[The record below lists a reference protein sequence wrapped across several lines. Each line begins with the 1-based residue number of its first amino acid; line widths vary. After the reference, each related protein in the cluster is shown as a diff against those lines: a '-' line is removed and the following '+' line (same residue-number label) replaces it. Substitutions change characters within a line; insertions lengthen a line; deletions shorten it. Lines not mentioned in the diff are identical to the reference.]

1 MTIMDHSDWDLSEKG
16 KSDAQRHREK
26 IDESI
31 RKNIK
36 DAISETPIITDKKG
50 RKVKIPVKGLK
61 DYRFI
66 YGHNKGG
73 QQGGVGQGEGT
84 KPGDI
89 IERIPK
95 QPKPGKPGDKG
106 GPGQEPGH
114 DFMETEVDIDYLIKI
129 MFEDL
134 GLPWIEEKTKAKQLV
149 PKGWKF
155 ETISKVGTQSRIH
168 KHRTMKEA
176 VARTAMFVREIMEET
191 ECGEEEAHRALV
203 QTQGDLVKAIEV
215 IQTFSLDPDIPS
227 GSIYIEDEDLRYKQ
241 IEQDIEVHS
250 NAVLICMMD
259 TSASM
264 TRTKKYLARSM
275 LFWLNEF
282 LKKQYQFVEVRF
294 ITHTTQAKLVTEE
307 EFFYKGES
315 GGTSCYTAFE
325 LANYLIDTEYPL
337 NEWNVYCVYISDG
350 EDFGPDRTVEEIDI
364 MLKKEI
370 NMLAYTEIQLDTDEG
385 YGFVTFNEHYLLRA
399 ILDKFKFPIKKK
411 DLNTQFFK
419 NEQLRF
425 LATIIKGKEHI
436 YPALKWMLFE
446 KEKK

>member
-1 MTIMDHSDWDLSEKG
+1 MIIDHSDWDLSEKG
-16 KSDAQRHREK
+16 KVDAQRHRQK

-31 RKNIK
+31 RKNIR

-50 RKVKIPVKGLK
+50 KKVKIPVKGLR

-66 YGHNKGG
+66 YGLGG
-73 QQGGVGQGEGT
+73 QRQSGGVGQGEDV

-89 IERIPK
+89 IERVPK
-95 QPKPGKPGDKG
+95 RQKGQGPG
-106 GPGQEPGH
+106 GPGQEPGQ
-114 DFMETEVDIDYLIKI
+114 DYMETEVDIDYLIKI

-134 GLPWIEEKTKAKQLV
+134 GLPWIEEKTKARQLV

-155 ETISKVGTQSRIH
+155 ETISKVGTLSRVH

-191 ECGEEEAHRALV
+191 NCDEDDAHRALV
-203 QTQGDLVKAIEV
+203 QSKGDLIEAIEIV
-215 IQTFSLDPDIPS
+215 KSSTLDVDIPT
-227 GSIYIEDEDLRYKQ
+227 GSIFIEDEDLRFKQ
-241 IEQDIEVHS
+241 IEQDIEIHS

-264 TRTKKYLARSM
+264 TTTKKYLARSM

-282 LKKQYQFVEVRF
+282 LKKEYEFVEVRF
-294 ITHTTQAKLVTEE
+294 ITHTTQAKLVSEE
-307 EFFYKGES
+307 DFFYKGEP
-315 GGTSCYTAFE
+315 GGTRCYTAFE

-337 NEWNVYCVYISDG
+337 SEWNVYCVYISDG
-350 EDFGPDRTVEEIDI
+350 EDTDPQRTVEEIDI

-370 NMLAYTEIQLDTDEG
+370 NMLAYTEIQVDSDEG

-399 ILDKFKFPIKKK
+399 ILDKFEFPIHKKEL
-411 DLNTQFFK
+411 DTEFFK
-419 NEQLRF
+419 NSEIRF
-425 LATIIKGKEHI
+425 LATIIKSKEHV
-436 YPALKWMLFE
+436 YPTLKWMLFE